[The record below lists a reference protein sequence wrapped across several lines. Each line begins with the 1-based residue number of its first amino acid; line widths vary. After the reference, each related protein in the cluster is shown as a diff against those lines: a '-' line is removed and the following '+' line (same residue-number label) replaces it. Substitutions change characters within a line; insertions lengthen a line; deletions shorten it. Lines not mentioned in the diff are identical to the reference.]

1 MNETLQTL
9 IETFLEHFEEKNIFN
24 NISLP
29 RLSKNMSITV
39 QNMTESPN
47 KISKLCPGI
56 VKSLVLD

>member
-1 MNETLQTL
+1 MKHCRHSSKL
-9 IETFLEHFEEKNIFN
+9 FSNILRKKTFN